1 MEQRLRVAAE
11 RGSAKVLIVRA
22 GDYFGPGAS
31 NNWFGQAM
39 VTPGSRPKVI
49 RTPGKRGIGHQW
61 AYLPDVAETMARLL
75 DHPAL
80 PDFARYHMDGQWDG
94 DGRQMA
100 ETIARVLGDPAVPIR
115 PLPWWQLRLAALA
128 MTTPRELM
136 EMRYLWQQPIRLGN
150 ARLVE
155 MLGAEPH
162 TPLVEAVAATLTGLG
177 CR

>member
-1 MEQRLRVAAE
+1 
-11 RGSAKVLIVRA
+11 
-22 GDYFGPGAS
+22 
-31 NNWFGQAM
+31 
-39 VTPGSRPKVI
+39 
-49 RTPGKRGIGHQW
+49 
-61 AYLPDVAETMARLL
+61 
-75 DHPAL
+75 
-80 PDFARYHMDGQWDG
+80 MDGQWDG